1 MASVHKDQA
10 MLMAAL
16 SSEVGFTERK
26 EGILQENPRPDSL
39 KVRQQTH
46 RTGFSERPSD
56 LLTLLALEADSE
68 HTSSFKPDVP
78 SFCFPKMLL
87 SRKFFLW
94 SDLFFPSSSLS
105 GETVTSDS
113 F

>member
-46 RTGFSERPSD
+46 RTDFSERPSD

-68 HTSSFKPDVP
+68 HTSHSSQMCLP
-78 SFCFPKMLL
+78 SVFPKCCSLE
-87 SRKFFLW
+87 
-94 SDLFFPSSSLS
+94 SSSYGQIS
-105 GETVTSDS
+105 S
-113 F
+113 FLPLL